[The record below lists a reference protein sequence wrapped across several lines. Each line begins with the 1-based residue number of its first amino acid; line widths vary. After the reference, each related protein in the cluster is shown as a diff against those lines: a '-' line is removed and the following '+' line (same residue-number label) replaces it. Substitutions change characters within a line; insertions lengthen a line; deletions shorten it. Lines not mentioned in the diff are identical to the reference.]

1 MSRKRKAVLPIDGR
15 WTSFT
20 YADVNDPWWKKR
32 VIEAVEFSTG
42 RAKIE
47 RLYNEIRDLEIPPKK
62 LWGLG
67 LQQLKIDMLYDKAQ
81 LQKVPATG
89 PLVFIANHPYG
100 IVDGLM
106 LATLVAEV
114 RDEFIFLVNEV
125 LTRDE
130 RLNPFLL
137 PIDFRE
143 TKEALRTNLDSRDK
157 AIQRLKAGEA
167 LAIFPSGGVAT
178 SHRWYGPAVDLEWKN
193 FVLKLIQQSRATVVP
208 LFIEGQNSRL
218 FQMVS
223 QVSMPLRLGLLLHET
238 LNKMKRKIQVNIG
251 DPIAYEDLEKACSR
265 TEMLGYLRNKVE
277 VLKEG

>member
-1 MSRKRKAVLPIDGR
+1 MGKQAISAIEGR

-20 YADVNDPWWKKR
+20 YADVNDPWLKKR
-32 VIEAVEFSTG
+32 LIEAVEFATG

-47 RLYNEIRDLEIPPKK
+47 RLYNEIRDLEVHPKT
-62 LWGLG
+62 LWSLG
-67 LQQLKIDMLYDKAQ
+67 LQQLQVEMVYDAAQ
-81 LQKVPATG
+81 LQKVPQTG

-114 RDEFIFLVNEV
+114 RDEFVFLVNEV

-130 RLNPFLL
+130 RLSPFLL

-143 TKEALRTNLDSRDK
+143 TKEALRTNLESRDK

-178 SHRWYGPAVDLEWKN
+178 SQSWFGPAVDLEWKN

-223 QVSMPLRLGLLLHET
+223 QVSMPLRLGLLLYET
-238 LNKMKRKIQVNIG
+238 LNKMKRKINVTIG
-251 DPIAYEDLEKACSR
+251 DPIAYEDLEKACGR

-277 VLKEG
+277 MLKDKG

>member
-1 MSRKRKAVLPIDGR
+1 MTKQAISAIDGR

-32 VIEAVEFSTG
+32 LIEAVEFSTG

-47 RLYNEIRDLEIPPKK
+47 RLYNEIRDLEVQPKT
-62 LWGLG
+62 LWSLG
-67 LQQLKIDMLYDKAQ
+67 LQQLQVEMLYDAEQ
-81 LQKVPATG
+81 LQKVPRTG

-106 LATLVAEV
+106 LAALVAEV
-114 RDEFIFLVNEV
+114 RDEFVFLVNEV

-130 RLNPFLL
+130 RLSPFLL

-178 SHRWYGPAVDLEWKN
+178 SKSWFGPAVDLEWKN

-223 QVSMPLRLGLLLHET
+223 QVSMPLRLGLLLYET
-238 LNKMKRKIQVNIG
+238 INKMKRKIRVTIG
-251 DPIAYEDLEKACSR
+251 DPIAYEDLEKTCGR

-277 VLKEG
+277 TLKDKG

>member
-1 MSRKRKAVLPIDGR
+1 MSKQAISAIDGR

-32 VIEAVEFSTG
+32 LIEAVEFSTG

-47 RLYNEIRDLEIPPKK
+47 RLYNEIRDLEVQPKT
-62 LWGLG
+62 LWSLG
-67 LQQLKIDMLYDKAQ
+67 LQQLQVEMLYDAEQ
-81 LQKVPATG
+81 LQKIPRTG

-114 RDEFIFLVNEV
+114 RDEFVFLVNEV

-130 RLNPFLL
+130 RLSPFLL

-143 TKEALRTNLDSRDK
+143 TKEALRTNLESRDK

-178 SHRWYGPAVDLEWKN
+178 SQSWFGPAVDLEWKN

-223 QVSMPLRLGLLLHET
+223 QVSMPLRLGLLLYET
-238 LNKMKRKIQVNIG
+238 LNKMKRKIRVTIG
-251 DPIAYEDLEKACSR
+251 DPIAYEDLEKTCGR

-277 VLKEG
+277 MLKDKG

>member
-1 MSRKRKAVLPIDGR
+1 MSKQAISPLDGR

-32 VIEAVEFSTG
+32 LIEAVEFSTG

-47 RLYNEIRDLEIPPKK
+47 RLYNEIRDLEVLPKT
-62 LWGLG
+62 LWSLG
-67 LQQLKIDMLYDKAQ
+67 LQQLQVKMLYDVEQ
-81 LQKVPATG
+81 LQKIPRTG

-106 LATLVAEV
+106 LAALVAEV
-114 RDEFIFLVNEV
+114 RDEFVFLVNEV

-130 RLNPFLL
+130 RLSPFLL

-143 TKEALRTNLDSRDK
+143 TKEALRTNLESRDK

-167 LAIFPSGGVAT
+167 LAIFPSGAVAT
-178 SHRWYGPAVDLEWKN
+178 SQSWFGPAVDLEWKN

-223 QVSMPLRLGLLLHET
+223 QVSMPLRLGLLLYET
-238 LNKMKRKIQVNIG
+238 LNKMKRTIRVTIG
-251 DPIAYEDLEKACSR
+251 DPIAYEDLEKTCGR

-277 VLKEG
+277 SLKV